1 MLSAAPI
8 VRIDFPCQNFWGHMT
23 CLDELPSG
31 VWLGERQTFHDKKR
45 KGYDFPVFVD
55 LAKATEFELNFKFNG
70 TREGHV
76 RLMPELTGYAD
87 DGCTQMTELQVLA
100 FEIDGDKSFRA
111 PGVFKSWYG
120 VTPFI
125 SATDKELLPNSPVWR
140 IPETG
145 EPGGL
150 PSMGWHRVVRSFP
163 VSRSSKL
170 LTQTSFATLS
180 TQQ

>member
-1 MLSAAPI
+1 MKKLIWTCLAVWGLATVLSAAPI

-125 SATDKELLPNSPVWR
+125 SATDKELLPNSPVKAGQKYYQVFVTDGK
-140 IPETG
+140 IV
-145 EPGGL
+145 
-150 PSMGWHRVVRSFP
+150 RVKAKF
-163 VSRSSKL
+163 KK
-170 LTQTSFATLS
+170 
-180 TQQ
+180 